1 MTRER
6 TPLPPILWLIV
17 RDFGPR
23 LGIGSPDVATNRDT
37 AYDLF
42 VCAVEDGDPVAVW
55 EIPMAGGRPDD
66 IIDVTDEFE
75 REQQDVCI
83 ARGLDWPVVR
93 RIEDAPAI
101 TTMAAE

>member
-23 LGIGSPDVATNRDT
+23 LGIGSPDVAGDRDT

-55 EIPMAGGRPDD
+55 EIQMAGAMPGG
-66 IIDVTDEFE
+66 IKDVTDEFE

-83 ARGLDWPVVR
+83 ARGLDWLVVR
-93 RIEDAPAI
+93 RIEDAPGVA
-101 TTMAAE
+101 MAAE